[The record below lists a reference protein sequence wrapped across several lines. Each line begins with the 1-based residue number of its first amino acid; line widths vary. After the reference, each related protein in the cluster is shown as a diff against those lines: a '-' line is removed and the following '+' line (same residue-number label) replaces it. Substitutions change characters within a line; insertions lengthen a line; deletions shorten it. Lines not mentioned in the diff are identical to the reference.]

1 MKKKRIIDLLWV
13 LFVYIL
19 ATVVGI
25 KTYNLFDLHHA
36 LKLLVADVIAT
47 IVVFIFSL
55 IFKNASMYDPYWSVQ
70 PIVIVLALFV
80 SHPFNIATL
89 LALIAIC
96 IWGVRLTINWCYTFS
111 SFEYQDWR
119 YLMLKEKT
127 KKFYPIIN
135 FLGIHMFPTLVVY
148 LCVLPVSYLVNS
160 SSSLNVFTVI
170 FFVIALFSVLLQ
182 TISDYQMHKFRKQ
195 KTGKL
200 IRVGLWKYSR
210 HPNYLAEILIWWSI
224 GGLCVFT
231 LMDNYYLLAG
241 ALVNTIMFLC
251 VSIPMAEKRNSKRIG
266 YAQYKKETRMLL
278 PIYKKV
284 R

>member
-1 MKKKRIIDLLWV
+1 MNKKRIIDLLWV

-25 KTYNLFDLHHA
+25 ITYNLFDLHHA

-70 PIVIVLALFV
+70 PIVIVLALFI

-160 SSSLNVFTVI
+160 SRSLNVFTVI
-170 FFVIALFSVLLQ
+170 FFVIALLSVLLQ

-210 HPNYLAEILIWWSI
+210 HPNYLAEILMWWSI

-284 R
+284 K

>member
-1 MKKKRIIDLLWV
+1 MNKKRIIDLLWV

-25 KTYNLFDLHHA
+25 ITYNLFDLHHA

-111 SFEYQDWR
+111 SFE
-119 YLMLKEKT
+119 
-127 KKFYPIIN
+127 FS
-135 FLGIHMFPTLVVY
+135 FLFLI
-148 LCVLPVSYLVNS
+148 VL
-160 SSSLNVFTVI
+160 I
-170 FFVIALFSVLLQ
+170 
-182 TISDYQMHKFRKQ
+182 
-195 KTGKL
+195 
-200 IRVGLWKYSR
+200 
-210 HPNYLAEILIWWSI
+210 
-224 GGLCVFT
+224 
-231 LMDNYYLLAG
+231 
-241 ALVNTIMFLC
+241 
-251 VSIPMAEKRNSKRIG
+251 
-266 YAQYKKETRMLL
+266 
-278 PIYKKV
+278 
-284 R
+284 

>member
-1 MKKKRIIDLLWV
+1 MNKKRIIDLLWV

-25 KTYNLFDLHHA
+25 ITYNLFDLHHA

-80 SHPFNIATL
+80 SHPFNVATL

-210 HPNYLAEILIWWSI
+210 HPNYLAEILMWWSI

-284 R
+284 K